1 MITDL
6 TPPPTATPVPDP
18 DPVPV
23 PDPGPAATTA
33 LAAPKNA
40 WANFPFAAVFVCV
53 PEVVVAAR
61 IIVDFGLLLEVP
73 FALFEA

>member
-23 PDPGPAATTA
+23 PDPGPAATTV
-33 LAAPKNA
+33 AAPKNA
-40 WANFPFAAVFVCV
+40 WDNFPLVAFVFV
-53 PEVVVAAR
+53 PEVVVAAS

-73 FALFEA
+73 FALFKA